1 MDDPSSSATTLAWL
15 WVIEYLASFP
25 EIEASILHDLIEA
38 APKIADHL
46 GNNTKEMVAL
56 RCLEGL
62 FCRNNGITN
71 DIPSKEPKVTFDLS
85 ERCEDVLQSI
95 LQEKPVSDLKRAG
108 QERLKWDIHP
118 FITHKRAS
126 MPKCALEKVKDAIL
140 EGIHPYASLKEYS
153 GLVDANDRC
162 NIIPVNYGDL
172 GAPAGRIDGSD
183 SDGQINAPEENFI
196 PLRGIEVEGDS
207 CNSHS
212 LHFKRARSGLASKNL
227 AGDLGDQNCVDDG
240 DHLHPQAKR
249 FKQDAVC
256 DNQSLEHIST
266 PPQQH
271 MDRVE
276 DSFER
281 VIGDSENKDCHMGK
295 KTSQGGSEENRPVEN
310 GHDECVGM
318 DRQGQCLDPDN
329 AFQHNQHEIAHN
341 ANKMPQD
348 ISGDRLHPY
357 SLVDGINCAEARIS
371 NTAPSVGTPKKI
383 FVNENEDNSDHSGQ
397 LKPSNSLCHPDAAV
411 RTNLISNGEKVGEEV
426 VRDNS
431 SGTGLDR
438 NQHEVCADP
447 NDSDADQ
454 LCKEKDVFSES
465 QRKDGQRQKAVCFT
479 NNDEGETSDDEND
492 KSSTS
497 NYFIR
502 FRNIEKQ
509 HRYPIMPQLRRKKVS
524 WTVQEEE
531 MLKEGVQKFSS
542 DGKFPW
548 KDILEYGSSVFL
560 NGRTTIDLKD
570 KWRNMCK
577 VSPKSK

>member
-1 MDDPSSSATTLAWL
+1 
-15 WVIEYLASFP
+15 
-25 EIEASILHDLIEA
+25 
-38 APKIADHL
+38 
-46 GNNTKEMVAL
+46 
-56 RCLEGL
+56 
-62 FCRNNGITN
+62 
-71 DIPSKEPKVTFDLS
+71 
-85 ERCEDVLQSI
+85 
-95 LQEKPVSDLKRAG
+95 
-108 QERLKWDIHP
+108 
-118 FITHKRAS
+118 
-126 MPKCALEKVKDAIL
+126 
-140 EGIHPYASLKEYS
+140 
-153 GLVDANDRC
+153 
-162 NIIPVNYGDL
+162 
-172 GAPAGRIDGSD
+172 
-183 SDGQINAPEENFI
+183 
-196 PLRGIEVEGDS
+196 
-207 CNSHS
+207 
-212 LHFKRARSGLASKNL
+212 
-227 AGDLGDQNCVDDG
+227 
-240 DHLHPQAKR
+240 
-249 FKQDAVC
+249 
-256 DNQSLEHIST
+256 
-266 PPQQH
+266 
-271 MDRVE
+271 
-276 DSFER
+276 
-281 VIGDSENKDCHMGK
+281 MGK
-295 KTSQGGSEENRPVEN
+295 KTSQGGLEENRPVEN

-357 SLVDGINCAEARIS
+357 SLVHEINCAEARIS
-371 NTAPSVGTPKKI
+371 NNAPSVGTPKKI

-426 VRDNS
+426 VRENS

-479 NNDEGETSDDEND
+479 NIDEGETSDDEND